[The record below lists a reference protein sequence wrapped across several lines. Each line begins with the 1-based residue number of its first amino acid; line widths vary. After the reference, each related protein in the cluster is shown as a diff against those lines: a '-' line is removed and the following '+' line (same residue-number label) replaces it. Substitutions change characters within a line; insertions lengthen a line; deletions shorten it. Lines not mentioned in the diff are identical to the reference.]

1 MKYFLET
8 ITSIAYWRYV
18 LVSRSGMQEIL
29 SIFGGIWLI
38 VQMLDFFRIY
48 TQDEYGRFGFLL
60 ILIISGILAIIR
72 KRPITSIEVRFP
84 ERDCCLEVRI
94 GDLFDA
100 TGAVVIS
107 SNTVFESDVAN
118 GKIDPKSLQGQF
130 VAKYF
135 PGNQDKLIKKIEER
149 LANYGKPPYHLGTVV
164 PITTH
169 GKTFY
174 FLAMADLNEHGNA
187 RSTLEGVDQALCGL
201 WRYIRDSGALQELA
215 VPVIGTERGRIN
227 ISRKRMIERIAQSY
241 ADASREG
248 KFTDR
253 LVIMVH
259 PNDARKFK
267 MNLYDIKDH
276 LSHTLERT

>member
-1 MKYFLET
+1 MKYFWDT

-18 LVSRSGMQEIL
+18 LLSRSGMQAIL
-29 SIFGGIWLI
+29 SIFGAIWLI
-38 VQMLDFFRIY
+38 IEMLDFFKVY
-48 TQDEYGRFGFLL
+48 TQDDYGKYGIFV
-60 ILIISGILAIIR
+60 ILIISGILAIIL
-72 KRPITSIEVRFP
+72 KRPIASIEVRFP
-84 ERDCCLEVRI
+84 EHDCCLEVRI

-135 PGNQDKLIKKIEER
+135 PGNQNQLIEKIEES
-149 LANYGKPPYHLGTVV
+149 LANTGEPPYPLGTVV

-174 FLAMADLNEHGNA
+174 LLAMSELNNQGNA
-187 RSTLEGVDQALCGL
+187 RSTPEGVDQALRGL

-215 VPVIGTERGRIN
+215 VPVIGTERGRLN
-227 ISRKRMIERIAQSY
+227 ISRKKMIERIAQSF
-241 ADASREG
+241 ADALREG

-253 LVIMVH
+253 LVIVVH
-259 PNDARKFK
+259 PNDASRFK
-267 MNLYDIKDH
+267 VNLYDINDH
-276 LSHTLERT
+276 LSHTLERS